1 MRYKPGDD
9 QVQLRDQPKEA
20 RMSVLVTMRVKV
32 HDFEGTKQAVEK
44 YGDAMLKAGAHRFK
58 VYQRDGDDK
67 EVLWL
72 MEFDS
77 HEAFEKS
84 GSDFEE
90 DFVSLINPA
99 SDWDDAVWKLSLQSE

>member
-1 MRYKPGDD
+1 
-9 QVQLRDQPKEA
+9 
-20 RMSVLVTMRVKV
+20 MSVLVTMRVKV
-32 HDFEGTKQAVEK
+32 HDFKGTKQAVEK
-44 YGDAMLKAGAHRFK
+44 YGDAMLNAGCHGFK
-58 VYQRDGDDK
+58 VYQRDGDAK

-99 SDWDDAVWKLSLQSE
+99 SDWDDAVWKMSLQKE

>member
-1 MRYKPGDD
+1 
-9 QVQLRDQPKEA
+9 
-20 RMSVLVTMRVKV
+20 MSVLATMRVKV
-32 HDFEGTKQAVEK
+32 HDFGGTQQAVAK
-44 YGDAMLKAGAHRFK
+44 YGSVMLNSGCRWYK

-77 HEAFEKS
+77 HEAFENMGKE
-84 GSDFEE
+84 FED

-99 SDWDDAVWKLSLQSE
+99 SDWDDAVWKLSLEGEQNGFISTG